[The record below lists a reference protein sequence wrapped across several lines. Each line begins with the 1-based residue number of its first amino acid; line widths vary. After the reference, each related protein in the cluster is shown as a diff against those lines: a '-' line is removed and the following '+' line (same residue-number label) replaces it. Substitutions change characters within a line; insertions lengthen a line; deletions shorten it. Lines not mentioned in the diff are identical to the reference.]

1 MNTETGQRAPLHSI
15 NGIHFR
21 HLLAGAVAMLEQNY
35 QRVNQLNVFP
45 VPDGDTGTN
54 MLMTIRN
61 AWKFVNELPQTE
73 PDFGTV
79 AVHFARGA
87 IRGSR
92 GNSGTILSELLRGFA
107 NETSSYKTVDFP
119 ILMRAFREAV
129 KLAYSVVDKPVE
141 GTILTVAREIA
152 EEIEASAQDTDDLH
166 EMLRRAAHR
175 AHLAVAK
182 TPELLPIL
190 RKAGVV
196 DSGGQGLAYLF
207 EGMYRHSIGETLTI
221 SGAELESE
229 TPANLAE
236 TLQSD
241 DPEGYGYDVQFLLM
255 GKNLDVESVRAAI
268 NSMGISGVITGD
280 DSVIKVHIH
289 VHDPGVPLSYGV
301 SLGAITDVVVEN
313 MELQAEDYIAARE
326 SKSTPAEAPIDL
338 PLGTVGVVAVAPGE
352 GLQRI
357 LKSMGVA
364 AIVNGGQTM
373 NPSSEEIIT
382 AINTLPTEQVIILPN
397 NKNIV
402 LTAQQAA
409 KEITGKQVRII
420 PTRTVPQGIAA
431 MLSYSRE
438 GEFEEMAAQMEAAKD
453 AVISGEVTTAS
464 RTVTLDEVAVQEG
477 QIIGLADGKLRI
489 ATNDVQSTLTELL
502 NQIVTPAHELIT
514 LYYGDN
520 VKQVDAELTVEA
532 LREAF
537 PNQEI
542 DLNAGGQPHYFYI
555 LSVE

>member
-1 MNTETGQRAPLHSI
+1 MTTQTGLTAPIYSL
-15 NGIHFR
+15 NGAQFR

-61 AWKFVNELPQTE
+61 AWKFVNDLSNPE
-73 PDFGTV
+73 PDFGTI

-107 NETSSYKTVDFP
+107 NETSSCTTVDFP

-152 EEIEASAQDTDDLH
+152 EEIEASSAETQDLH
-166 EMLRRAAHR
+166 DLLRRATHR
-175 AHLAVAK
+175 AHLAVAR
-182 TPELLPIL
+182 TPDLLPIL

-207 EGMYRHSIGETLTI
+207 EGMYRHATGETLTI
-221 SGAELESE
+221 TGADLDPEA
-229 TPANLAE
+229 PVGLAE

-255 GKNLDVESVRAAI
+255 GKNLDVENVRAAI
-268 NSMGISGVITGD
+268 NSMGVSGVITGD
-280 DSVIKVHIH
+280 DTVIKVHIH

-301 SLGAITDVVVEN
+301 SLGVITDVVVEN
-313 MELQAEDYIAARE
+313 MELQADEYIARRE
-326 SKSTPAEAPIDL
+326 VKAEDEEPIDL
-338 PLGTVGVVAVAPGE
+338 PPGAAGVVAVAPGD
-352 GLQRI
+352 GLRRI
-357 LKSMGVA
+357 LRSMGVA
-364 AIVNGGQTM
+364 KVVNGGQTM
-373 NPSSEEIIT
+373 NPSSEEIVN
-382 AINTLPTEQVIILPN
+382 AINALDTEQVIVLPN
-397 NKNIV
+397 NRNII

-409 KEITGKQVRII
+409 KEITGKQVKII

-431 MLSYSRE
+431 MLSYTKE
-438 GEFEEMAAQMEAAKD
+438 GEFDQIVAQMEDAKD

-464 RTVTLDEVAVQEG
+464 RSVNIDGVDVQEG
-477 QIIGLADGKLRI
+477 QIIGLADGKLRV
-489 ATNDVQSTLTELL
+489 ATADVQSALTELL
-502 NQIVTPAHELIT
+502 KQVITPAHELVT

-520 VKQVDAELTVEA
+520 VRQADAEATIES

-537 PNQEI
+537 PNQEF
-542 DLNAGGQPHYFYI
+542 DVNEGGQPHYFYI

>member
-1 MNTETGQRAPLHSI
+1 MTTNTSLTSPVASI
-15 NGIHFR
+15 NGVQFR

-35 QRVNQLNVFP
+35 QRVNALNVFP

-54 MLMTIRN
+54 MLLTIRN
-61 AWKFVNELPQTE
+61 AWKFVADLPQAE

-107 NETSSYKTVDFP
+107 NETSSCPTVDFP

-129 KLAYSVVDKPVE
+129 KLAYSVVEK
-141 GTILTVAREIA
+141 ILTVAREVA
-152 EEIEASAQDTDDLH
+152 EEIEASSQETQDLL
-166 EMLRRAAHR
+166 ELLRRASNR
-175 AHLAVAK
+175 GKQAVAR

-207 EGMYRHSIGETLTI
+207 EGMYRHAIGETLTI
-221 SGAELESE
+221 TGAELDAEAPE
-229 TPANLAE
+229 GLAQ
-236 TLQSD
+236 TLQSA

-268 NSMGISGVITGD
+268 NNMGDSGVITGD
-280 DSVIKVHIH
+280 DEVIKVHIH

-301 SLGAITDVVVEN
+301 GLGVITDVVVEN
-313 MELQAEDYIAARE
+313 MQLQSEDYIKARE
-326 SKSTPAEAPIDL
+326 GSDSNAEDESDNL
-338 PLGTVGVVAVAPGE
+338 PEGAVGVVAVAPGE
-352 GLQRI
+352 GFRRI
-357 LKSMGVA
+357 LRSMGVA
-364 AIVNGGQTM
+364 RVVNGGQTM
-373 NPSSEEIIT
+373 NPSSEDLVN
-382 AINTLPTEQVIILPN
+382 AINALDTAQVIVLPN
-397 NKNIV
+397 NKNII

-409 KEITGKQVRII
+409 KEIGESSGKQVQII
-420 PTRTVPQGIAA
+420 PTRTIPQGIAA

-438 GEFEEMAAQMEAAKD
+438 GAFESIAAQMDAAKD
-453 AVISGEVTTAS
+453 AVITGEVTTAS
-464 RTVTLDEVAVQEG
+464 RSVTIDEVEVQEG
-477 QIIGLADGKLRI
+477 QIIGLADGKLRV
-489 ATNDVQSTLTELL
+489 ATADVQQTLTELL
-502 NQIVTPAHELIT
+502 NQIVTPTHELIT

-537 PNQEI
+537 PNQEF

>member
-1 MNTETGQRAPLHSI
+1 MTTQTGLTAPIYSL
-15 NGIHFR
+15 NGAQFR

-61 AWKFVNELPQTE
+61 AWKFVSDLSNPE
-73 PDFGTV
+73 PDFGTI

-107 NETSSYKTVDFP
+107 NETSSCTTVDFP

-152 EEIEASAQDTDDLH
+152 EEIEASSAETQDLH
-166 EMLRRAAHR
+166 ELLRRATHR
-175 AHLAVAK
+175 AHLAVAR
-182 TPELLPIL
+182 TPDLLPIL

-207 EGMYRHSIGETLTI
+207 EGMYRHATGETLTI
-221 SGAELESE
+221 TGADLDPEA
-229 TPANLAE
+229 PAGLAE

-255 GKNLDVESVRAAI
+255 GKNLDVENVRAAI
-268 NSMGISGVITGD
+268 NSMGVSGVITGD
-280 DSVIKVHIH
+280 DTVIKVHIH

-301 SLGAITDVVVEN
+301 SLGVITDVVVEN
-313 MELQAEDYIAARE
+313 MELQADEYIAKRE
-326 SKSTPAEAPIDL
+326 AKAEDEEPIDL
-338 PLGTVGVVAVAPGE
+338 PPGAAGVVAVAPGD
-352 GLQRI
+352 GLRRI
-357 LKSMGVA
+357 LRSMGVA
-364 AIVNGGQTM
+364 KVVNGGQTM
-373 NPSSEEIIT
+373 NPSSEEIVN
-382 AINTLPTEQVIILPN
+382 AINGLDTEQVIVLPN
-397 NKNIV
+397 NRNII

-409 KEITGKQVRII
+409 KEIPNKQVKII

-431 MLSYSRE
+431 MLSYTKE
-438 GEFEEMAAQMEAAKD
+438 GEFDQIVAQMEDAKD
-453 AVISGEVTTAS
+453 AVISGEITTAS
-464 RTVTLDEVAVQEG
+464 RSVNIDGVDVQEG
-477 QIIGLADGKLRI
+477 QIIGLADGKLRV
-489 ATNDVQSTLTELL
+489 ATADVQSALTELL
-502 NQIVTPAHELIT
+502 KQVITPAHELVT

-520 VKQVDAELTVEA
+520 VKQADAEATIES

-537 PNQEI
+537 PNQEF
-542 DLNAGGQPHYFYI
+542 DVNEGGQPHYFYI

>member
-1 MNTETGQRAPLHSI
+1 MTTQTGLTAPIYSL
-15 NGIHFR
+15 NGAQFR

-61 AWKFVNELPQTE
+61 AWKFVNDLSNPE
-73 PDFGTV
+73 PDFGTI

-107 NETSSYKTVDFP
+107 NETSSCTTVDFP

-152 EEIEASAQDTDDLH
+152 EEIEASSAETQDLH
-166 EMLRRAAHR
+166 DLLRRATHR
-175 AHLAVAK
+175 AHLAVAR
-182 TPELLPIL
+182 TPDLLPIL

-207 EGMYRHSIGETLTI
+207 EGMYRHATGETLTI
-221 SGAELESE
+221 TGADLDPEA
-229 TPANLAE
+229 PVGLAE

-255 GKNLDVESVRAAI
+255 GKNLDVENVRAAI
-268 NSMGISGVITGD
+268 NSMGVSGVITGD
-280 DSVIKVHIH
+280 DTVIKVHIH

-301 SLGAITDVVVEN
+301 SLGVITDVVVEN
-313 MELQAEDYIAARE
+313 MELQADEYIARRE
-326 SKSTPAEAPIDL
+326 VKAEDEEPIDL
-338 PLGTVGVVAVAPGE
+338 PPGAAGVVAVAPGD
-352 GLQRI
+352 GLRRI
-357 LKSMGVA
+357 LRSMGVA
-364 AIVNGGQTM
+364 KVVNGGQTM
-373 NPSSEEIIT
+373 NPSSEEIVN
-382 AINTLPTEQVIILPN
+382 AINALDTEQVIVLPN
-397 NKNIV
+397 NRNII

-409 KEITGKQVRII
+409 KEITGKQVKII

-431 MLSYSRE
+431 MLSYTKE
-438 GEFEEMAAQMEAAKD
+438 GEFDQIVAQMEDAKD

-464 RTVTLDEVAVQEG
+464 RSVNIDGVDVQEG
-477 QIIGLADGKLRI
+477 QIIGLADGKLRV
-489 ATNDVQSTLTELL
+489 ATADVQSALTELL
-502 NQIVTPAHELIT
+502 KQIIMPAHELVT

-520 VKQVDAELTVEA
+520 VRQADAEATIES

-537 PNQEI
+537 PNQEF
-542 DLNAGGQPHYFYI
+542 DVNEGGQPHYFYI